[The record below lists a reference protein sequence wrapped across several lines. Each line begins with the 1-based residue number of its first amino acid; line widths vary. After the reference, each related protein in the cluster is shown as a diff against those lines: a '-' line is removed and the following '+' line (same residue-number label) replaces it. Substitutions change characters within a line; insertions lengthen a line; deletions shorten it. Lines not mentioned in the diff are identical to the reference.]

1 MNTLNTSLFDH
12 SGHEAVI
19 VKNGLRLCGT
29 GGARASTA
37 IQQNKAYWEVKLQQS
52 GVWAC
57 GVCTATA
64 DLNRSGVYW
73 MVIGFVFL

>member
-1 MNTLNTSLFDH
+1 MSARYLYPLRSSIHANLLLKSTITI
-12 SGHEAVI
+12 GHEAVI

-52 GVWAC
+52 GVWE
-57 GVCTATA
+57 
-64 DLNRSGVYW
+64 
-73 MVIGFVFL
+73 VFITH